1 MKHLRSYRNSK
12 KYLTQILLTSCL
24 ALGLTSCGEESF
36 STKSKSDGLV
46 TSTVTTSSTSS
57 CASFTLVKPKVDFL
71 FLWDNSSST
80 TFIND
85 DTKEALAQV
94 VENITD
100 RFDYHIMLSP
110 LVLDNGKSTNYQ
122 SKLIASNTDGL
133 ASSAISMMIPSSSA
147 SASLNSF
154 DPAGGSLESGVSR
167 SVKLI
172 KDNVDNGIFRGGSYL
187 YIVVMSNQDDNSWID
202 TSKAS
207 PDESDRVSYIQ
218 EQVQKLLCLRGSY
231 SPSSGS
237 CKGDNLNS
245 TQLRFMNITSFT
257 STDSSCSG
265 VSSVTR
271 GETYQDV
278 SKALYSEPYRLFSG
292 GVVTGSDFNRHIDQD
307 DRADGLY
314 DSYDICNRS
323 NFTSVFDGIN
333 SSINQAIVAHKY
345 DYWPVA
351 TSGASAIDPS
361 EVEVFKDGQ
370 SIVRLTEPVTN
381 SSASGFTFTNSVQNV
396 DTRYEPT
403 SGESFNGYV
412 VKLYGNARVTYPEC
426 MRVKTQTPK
435 EYFGY
440 INMSAKPVESSIVVT
455 INGSQIAQSSTN
467 GWQLMKSNGAAAY
480 FDNKNIKITSP
491 TDYSGTL
498 PAVNKSGYFVKLY
511 GSAIYSNGAAVE
523 IYYDP
528 AAN

>member
-1 MKHLRSYRNSK
+1 MKHLRSYRTSK
-12 KYLTQILLTSCL
+12 KYLTQILLSSCL
-24 ALGLTSCGEESF
+24 AFGLTSCGEESF

-46 TSTVTTSSTSS
+46 TNTVTTSSTSS

-133 ASSAISMMIPSSSA
+133 SGSAISMMIPSSSA
-147 SASLNSF
+147 SAALNNF
-154 DPAGGSLESGVSR
+154 DSAGVSLESGVSR
-167 SVKLI
+167 SVSLI
-172 KDNVDNGIFRGGSYL
+172 KDNVSNGIFRGGSYL
-187 YIVVMSNQDDNSWID
+187 YVVVMSNQDDNSWAEGDGQIAG
-202 TSKAS
+202 SER
-207 PDESDRVSYIQ
+207 DEYVQ
-218 EQVQKLLCLRGSY
+218 EQVKKLLCLRGSY

-237 CKGDNLNS
+237 CTGTNLNS

-257 STDSSCSG
+257 SSDSSCSG
-265 VSSVTR
+265 VSSVTK

-278 SKALYSEPYRLFSG
+278 SKAVYSEPYRLFSG
-292 GVVTGSDFNRHIDQD
+292 GVVVGSDFNRHIDQD

-351 TSGASAIDPS
+351 TSGASAIDPA
-361 EVEVFKDGQ
+361 EIEVFKDGQ
-370 SIVRLTEPVTN
+370 SIVMLTEPVTN
-381 SSASGFTFTNSVQNV
+381 ASASGFTFTNSVQTV

-467 GWQLMKSNGAAAY
+467 GWQLMKSNGVAQY
-480 FDNKNIKITSP
+480 FDNKNIKITST
-491 TDYSGTL
+491 TDYSETL